1 MGNGATVRRTIGM
14 ITAGPLIELA
24 GEQWQGVS
32 DGAAAGGC
40 DLVCFAGTEL
50 AHPDRHKRQANA
62 VYDLIAPGRID
73 GLVIWTTR
81 ISQQIGE
88 AAMRDFADRYAPIPI
103 VSVEAHLADWPTVL
117 MDNRAGMDQAV
128 SHLIEVHGHRRIG
141 FVRGPL
147 AHVGAQD
154 RYQGYVDALV
164 RHGLPVDPALVTAP
178 APSWDPAA
186 AADAVARLLDETAE
200 PPDAFAAA
208 NDEFALGVVTAVQ
221 EAGLRTPEDVA
232 VVGYDNHTCIRS
244 NDLGYQASA
253 LPASGSV
260 HRRVNIDAGTP
271 GLTTVRAPFYEMG
284 RRAAELAC
292 ALVRG
297 EPAPALEIVP
307 TELVVRRSCGCIP
320 SGNGVSAPAHGELA
334 VPEHDTAEA
343 VAANLRQGLGPK
355 SAVLPDGWAEHL
367 IRLFLD
373 AGRPEGFLGV
383 FAEYLR
389 DSARAGCAAQ
399 SWWAPLFY
407 LRRFALARGA
417 DEGAIEDLW
426 LRVQLMVSDV
436 VERERTFEYLLH
448 ERQDQTVREA
458 GQRLIV
464 SRDVAELTNALV
476 AELPRMGIPGCHV
489 MTFESTREL
498 ARPLMSYE
506 NGELRPERTALTFR
520 STQLT
525 PHRIDRPA
533 PGNFVAAALFGLEE
547 QLGFA
552 VFEVGAMPGWV
563 YEAIQQQLSSAL
575 RGIRMLE
582 RERQALTE
590 AEEARRSLELAHA
603 ELEDRVRERTA
614 ALVDE
619 IAERERLEAQLRH
632 AQKMEAIGR
641 LTGGIA
647 HDFNN
652 ILTVINGNSE
662 AFLRRCSPEDP
673 RRPEIEDI
681 RHAGERAANLTHQ
694 LLAFTRQQVL
704 NPELVDLNATIT
716 KVRAMLATLI
726 GEDVELALDLPAHV
740 SPVWADAGQVEQI
753 LFNLAANA
761 RDAMP
766 GGGVLGIGTH
776 DVVLDAC
783 HPGRIVGVHPGD
795 YVVLSVSDTG
805 TGMDESVQTQIFE
818 PYFTTKP
825 VGKGT
830 GLGLATVFGIVQ
842 QSDGQID
849 LTSSPGAGTTVSVYL
864 PRAQAPAAPL
874 PRATSRTSPLQG
886 SETILLVEDDSQV
899 RAVARHSLERSG
911 YAVLEARNGLH
922 ALKLVD
928 THDDIDLIVTDVVMP
943 KMGGPEL
950 AATVRRI
957 QPDLPVLYV
966 SGCTTADELDDT
978 AVLLAKPYAETEL
991 LDVVR
996 RLLDQAV

>member
-1 MGNGATVRRTIGM
+1 MRPTIGM

-32 DGAAAGGC
+32 DGVAAGGC
-40 DLVCFAGTEL
+40 DLVCFVGTEL

-73 GLVIWTTR
+73 ALVIWTTR

-88 AAMRDFADRYAPIPI
+88 AAMREFAGRYAPIPI
-103 VSVEAHLADWPTVL
+103 VSVEAHLADWPTVV
-117 MDNRAGMDQAV
+117 MDNRGGMDQAV

-154 RYQGYVDALV
+154 RYQGYVDALT
-164 RHGLPVDPALVTAP
+164 RHGLTVEPGLVTAP

-186 AADAVARLLDETAE
+186 AADAVAAMLDEVAE

-244 NDLGYQASA
+244 NDLGYQAPA
-253 LPASGSV
+253 RPASGSV

-271 GLTTVRAPFYEMG
+271 ALTTVRAPFHEMG
-284 RRAAELAC
+284 RRAAELAG

-297 EPAPALEIVP
+297 EPVPALEVVP
-307 TELVVRRSCGCIP
+307 TELVVGRSCGCIP
-320 SGNGVSAPAHGELA
+320 SGGGISAPAHGELA

-367 IRLFLD
+367 VRLFLD
-373 AGRPEGFLGV
+373 AGRPEGFLAV

-389 DSARAGCAAQ
+389 DSARAGCSAQ

-407 LRRFALARGA
+407 LRRFAVAHGI
-417 DEGAIEDLW
+417 DEGAVEDLW

-464 SRDVAELTNALV
+464 SRDVAELTGALV

-489 MTFESTREL
+489 MTFESTREH

-525 PHRIDRPA
+525 PHRIDRQK

-547 QLGFA
+547 QLGF
-552 VFEVGAMPGWV
+552 VLFEVGAMPGWV

-582 RERQALTE
+582 RERQALAE
-590 AEEARRSLELAHA
+590 AEQARRSLEVAHA
-603 ELEDRVRERTA
+603 E
-614 ALVDE
+614 
-619 IAERERLEAQLRH
+619 LEAQLRH

-641 LTGGIA
+641 LTGSIA

-662 AFLRRCSPEDP
+662 AFLRRCSPDDP
-673 RRPEIEDI
+673 RRPEIEDV
-681 RHAGERAANLTHQ
+681 RHAGERAANLTRQ
-694 LLAFTRQQVL
+694 LLAFTRQEEL
-704 NPELVDLNATIT
+704 EPECVDLNATIT
-716 KVRAMLATLI
+716 EVRAMLATLI
-726 GEDVELALDLPAHV
+726 GEDVELVLDLPPHV
-740 SPVWADAGQVEQI
+740 PPVWADAGQLEQI

-766 GGGVLGIGTH
+766 GGGVLGISTD
-776 DVVLDAC
+776 DVRLDAR
-783 HPGRIVGVHPGD
+783 HPGRIAGVRPGD
-795 YVVLSVSDTG
+795 YVALRVSDTG
-805 TGMDESVQTQIFE
+805 TGMDEAVQAQIFE

-842 QSDGQID
+842 QSGGQID
-849 LTSSPGAGTTVSVYL
+849 LASASGAGTTVTVYL
-864 PRAQAPAAPL
+864 PRAQTPAAPL
-874 PRATSRTSPLQG
+874 PHATTRTSPPRG

-899 RAVARHSLERSG
+899 RAVTRHSLERSG
-911 YAVLEARNGLH
+911 YEVIEAPNGLQ
-922 ALKLVD
+922 ALELVD
-928 THDDIDLIVTDVVMP
+928 THADIDLIVTDVVMP

-950 AATVRRI
+950 AATVRRR
-957 QPDLPVLYV
+957 QPALPVLYV
-966 SGCTTADELDDT
+966 SGCTTAEELDDA

>member
-1 MGNGATVRRTIGM
+1 MRPTIGM

-40 DLVCFAGTEL
+40 DLICFSGTEL

-62 VYDLIAPGRID
+62 VYDLIAPDRID
-73 GLVIWTTR
+73 ALVIWTTR

-88 AAMRDFADRYAPIPI
+88 AAMREFAERYAPIPI

-117 MDNRAGMDQAV
+117 MDNRGGMDQAV

-154 RYQGYVDALV
+154 RYRGYVDALT
-164 RHGLPVDPALVTAP
+164 RHGLPVEPGLVTTP

-186 AADAVARLLDETAE
+186 AADAVAKMLDEAAE

-244 NDLGYQASA
+244 NDLGYQAPA
-253 LPASGSV
+253 LTASGSV

-271 GLTTVRAPFYEMG
+271 ALTTVRAPFYEMG
-284 RRAAELAC
+284 HRAAELAH
-292 ALVRG
+292 ALVLG
-297 EPAPALEIVP
+297 EPAPALEIIP
-307 TELVVRRSCGCIP
+307 TGLVVRRSCGCIP
-320 SGNGVSAPAHGELA
+320 SGNGVSAPTHGQLD
-334 VPEHDTAEA
+334 VPVHDTAEA

-355 SAVLPDGWAEHL
+355 SAVLPDGWAERL
-367 IRLFLD
+367 IGLFLD
-373 AGRPEGFLGV
+373 AARPGGSGEGFLGL

-407 LRRFALARGA
+407 LRRFALARGT

-464 SRDVAELTNALV
+464 SRDVAELTDALV
-476 AELPRMGIPGCHV
+476 DELPRLGIPGCHV
-489 MTFESTREL
+489 MTFESTRERS
-498 ARPLMSYE
+498 RPLVSYD
-506 NGELRPERTALTFR
+506 NGELRPDHTALSFR
-520 STQLT
+520 STRLT
-525 PHRIDRPA
+525 PHRLDRPE
-533 PGNFVAAALFGLEE
+533 PGSFVVAALFGIEE
-547 QLGFA
+547 QLGF
-552 VFEVGAMPGWV
+552 VLFEVGSMPGWV

-590 AEEARRSLELAHA
+590 AEQARRSLELAHA

-614 ALVDE
+614 ALVGE

-662 AFLRRCSPEDP
+662 AFLRRSSPDDP

-704 NPELVDLNATIT
+704 NPERVDLNATIT

-740 SPVWADAGQVEQI
+740 SPVWTDAGQVEQI

-766 GGGVLGIGTH
+766 GGGVLSIGT
-776 DVVLDAC
+776 DNVFLDAC
-783 HPGRIVGVHPGD
+783 HAGRIVGVRPGD
-795 YVVLSVSDTG
+795 YVMLSVTDTG
-805 TGMDESVQTQIFE
+805 TGMDDSVQAQIFE

-842 QSDGQID
+842 QSGGQID

-864 PRAQAPAAPL
+864 PCAQTSTAPL
-874 PRATSRTSPLQG
+874 PRATSRTAPHRG
-886 SETILLVEDDSQV
+886 SETILLAEDDSQV
-899 RAVARHSLERSG
+899 RAVTRRLLERSG
-911 YAVLEARNGLH
+911 YAVIEARNGLQ
-922 ALKLVD
+922 ALNLVD
-928 THDDIDLIVTDVVMP
+928 THHDIDLVVTDVVMP

-950 AATVRRI
+950 VAELRRTR
-957 QPDLPVLYV
+957 PGVAVLYV
-966 SGCTTADELDDT
+966 SGYTTEETLDDT
-978 AVLLAKPYAETEL
+978 AVLLAKPYAEAEL
-991 LDVVR
+991 LDLVR
-996 RLLDQAV
+996 KLLDEAG

>member
-1 MGNGATVRRTIGM
+1 M

-62 VYDLIAPGRID
+62 VYDLIAPDRID
-73 GLVIWTTR
+73 ALVIWTTR

-88 AAMRDFADRYAPIPI
+88 AAMREFAERYAPIPI
-103 VSVEAHLADWPTVL
+103 VSVEAPLADWPTVV
-117 MDNRAGMDQAV
+117 MDNRGGMDQAV

-154 RYQGYVDALV
+154 RYQGYVDALT
-164 RHGLPVDPALVTAP
+164 RHGLPVEPELVTAP

-186 AADAVARLLDETAE
+186 AADAVARLLDEVAE

-244 NDLGYQASA
+244 NDLGYQAPA
-253 LPASGSV
+253 LPSGSV

-271 GLTTVRAPFYEMG
+271 ALTTVRAPFHEMG
-284 RRAAELAC
+284 RRAAEIAR
-292 ALVRG
+292 ALLRG
-297 EPAPALEIVP
+297 EPAPALEVVP
-307 TELVVRRSCGCIP
+307 TGLVVRRSCGCIP
-320 SGNGVSAPAHGELA
+320 SGDGISAPTHGQPS
-334 VPEHDTAEA
+334 VPVHDTAEA

-355 SAVLPDGWAEHL
+355 SAVLPGGWAERL
-367 IRLFLD
+367 TGLFLD
-373 AGRPEGFLGV
+373 AARPEGFLAV

-389 DSARAGCAAQ
+389 DSARAGCSAQ

-407 LRRFALARGA
+407 LRRFALARGT

-426 LRVQLMVSDV
+426 LRVQLMVADV
-436 VERERTFEYLLH
+436 VERERTFEHLLH

-464 SRDVAELTNALV
+464 SRDVAELTDALV
-476 AELPRMGIPGCHV
+476 AELPRLGIPGCHL
-489 MTFESTREL
+489 MTFESTPGWS
-498 ARPLMSYE
+498 RPLMSYE
-506 NGELRPERTALTFR
+506 NGELRPDRTALSFR
-520 STQLT
+520 STRLT

-533 PGNFVAAALFGLEE
+533 PGSFVVAALSGLEE
-547 QLGFA
+547 QLGFV
-552 VFEVGAMPGWV
+552 VFEVGSMPGWV

-582 RERQALTE
+582 RERQALAE
-590 AEEARRSLELAHA
+590 AEQARRSLELAHA

-614 ALVDE
+614 ALLDE
-619 IAERERLEAQLRH
+619 IAERERLETQLRH

-662 AFLRRCSPEDP
+662 AFLRRCAPDDP
-673 RRPEIEDI
+673 RRQEIEDI

-694 LLAFTRQQVL
+694 LLAFTRQQVR
-704 NPELVDLNATIT
+704 NPERLDLNATIT
-716 KVRAMLATLI
+716 KVRAMLATLV
-726 GEDVELALDLPAHV
+726 GEDVELTLDLPAHV
-740 SPVWADAGQVEQI
+740 PPVWADAGQLEQI

-766 GGGVLGIGTH
+766 GGGVLTIRTGNA
-776 DVVLDAC
+776 VVDAG
-783 HPGRIVGVHPGD
+783 HPGRIVGVRPGD
-795 YVVLSVSDTG
+795 YVVLSVGDTG
-805 TGMDESVQTQIFE
+805 TGMDESVQAQVFE

-830 GLGLATVFGIVQ
+830 GLGLSTVFGIVQ
-842 QSDGQID
+842 QSGGQID
-849 LTSSPGAGTTVSVYL
+849 LASSPGAGTTISVYL
-864 PRAQAPAAPL
+864 PRARTSTAPL
-874 PRATSRTSPLQG
+874 PHATPTVSSHQG

-899 RAVARHSLERSG
+899 RAVTRRSLERSG
-911 YAVLEARNGLH
+911 YAVVEAHNGLH

-950 AATVRRI
+950 VATVQRTR
-957 QPDLPVLYV
+957 PDLPVLYV
-966 SGCTTADELDDT
+966 SGDTTGRRLDDA

-996 RLLDQAV
+996 RLLDQAG

>member
-1 MGNGATVRRTIGM
+1 MRPTIGM
-14 ITAGPLIELA
+14 ITAGPLIELT

-32 DGAAAGGC
+32 DGAAANGC
-40 DLVCFAGTEL
+40 DLICFTGTEL
-50 AHPDRHKRQANA
+50 AHPDHHKRQANA
-62 VYDLIAPGRID
+62 VYDLIAPDRID
-73 GLVIWTTR
+73 ALVIWTTR
-81 ISQQIGE
+81 ISQQISE
-88 AAMRDFADRYAPIPI
+88 EAMREFAGRYAPIPI

-117 MDNRAGMDQAV
+117 MDNRRGMDQAV
-128 SHLIEVHGHRRIG
+128 SHLIEVHGHQRIG

-147 AHVGAQD
+147 AHAGAQD
-154 RYQGYVDALV
+154 RYQGYVDALT
-164 RHGLPVDPALVTAP
+164 RHGLQVEPELVTTP

-186 AADAVARLLDETAE
+186 AADAVAKILDGAAA

-221 EAGLRTPEDVA
+221 EAGLGTPEDVA

-253 LPASGSV
+253 RQSSGGV

-271 GLTTVRAPFYEMG
+271 ALTTVRAPFYEMG
-284 RRAAELAC
+284 RRAADLAS

-297 EPAPALEIVP
+297 EPVPALEIIP

-320 SGNGVSAPAHGELA
+320 SGNGGSAPAHGNLD

-355 SAVLPDGWAEHL
+355 SAVLPDGWAERL
-367 IRLFLD
+367 TGLFLD
-373 AGRPEGFLGV
+373 AGRPGGSGGDFLEL
-383 FAEYLR
+383 FAEHLR

-407 LRRFALARGA
+407 LRRFALERGTDA
-417 DEGAIEDLW
+417 GAIEDLW

-436 VERERTFEYLLH
+436 VERERTFEHLLH

-464 SRDVAELTNALV
+464 SRDVAELTGALV
-476 AELPRMGIPGCHV
+476 AELPRLGIPGCHV
-489 MTFESTREL
+489 MTYESTREWS
-498 ARPLMSYE
+498 RPLMSYE
-506 NGELRPERTALTFR
+506 NGELRQDRTALSFR
-520 STQLT
+520 STRLT
-525 PHRIDRPA
+525 PHRIDRPE
-533 PGNFVAAALFGLEE
+533 PGSFVAAALFGLEE
-547 QLGFA
+547 QLGF
-552 VFEVGAMPGWV
+552 VLFEVGPMPGWV
-563 YEAIQQQLSSAL
+563 YEAIQQQLAGAL

-582 RERQALTE
+582 RERQALAE
-590 AEEARRSLELAHA
+590 AEQARRSLELAHA

-619 IAERERLEAQLRH
+619 IAERERLETRLRH

-662 AFLRRCSPEDP
+662 AFLRRSSPDDP

-704 NPELVDLNATIT
+704 NPERVDLNAAIT
-716 KVRAMLATLI
+716 KVRAMLTTLI
-726 GEDVELALDLPAHV
+726 GEDVELTLDLPEHV
-740 SPVWADAGQVEQI
+740 SHVWADAGQLEQI

-766 GGGVLGIGTH
+766 DGGVLHVGTD
-776 DVVLDAC
+776 DVFLDAC
-783 HPGRIVGVHPGD
+783 HAGRIVGVRPGH
-795 YVVLSVSDTG
+795 YVALVVSDTG
-805 TGMDESVQTQIFE
+805 TGMDESVQAQIFE

-825 VGKGT
+825 AGKGT

-842 QSDGQID
+842 QSGGQIH

-864 PRAQAPAAPL
+864 PRAQTSTAPL
-874 PRATSRTSPLQG
+874 PRATPRKSPHSG

-899 RAVARHSLERSG
+899 RAVTRRLLERSG
-911 YAVLEARNGLH
+911 YAVIEARDGLQ
-922 ALKLVD
+922 ALKHVD

-950 AATVRRI
+950 AATVQRI
-957 QPDLPVLYV
+957 RPGLPVLYV
-966 SGCTTADELDDT
+966 SGYTTEEKLDDA
-978 AVLLAKPYAETEL
+978 AVLLAKPYAEADL
-991 LDVVR
+991 LDLVR
-996 RLLDQAV
+996 RLLDRGC

>member
-1 MGNGATVRRTIGM
+1 MRPTIGM

-32 DGAAAGGC
+32 DGAAAAGC

-62 VYDLIAPGRID
+62 VYDLIAPDRVD
-73 GLVIWTTR
+73 ALVIWTTR

-88 AAMRDFADRYAPIPI
+88 AAMREFAERYAPIPI
-103 VSVEAHLADWPTVL
+103 VSVEAPLADWPTVV
-117 MDNRAGMDQAV
+117 MDNRSGMDQAV

-154 RYQGYVDALV
+154 RYQGYVDALT
-164 RHGLPVDPALVTAP
+164 RHGLPVEPELVTAP

-186 AADAVARLLDETAE
+186 AADAVARLLDEAAR

-244 NDLGYQASA
+244 NDLGYQAPA

-271 GLTTVRAPFYEMG
+271 ALTTVRAPFHEMG
-284 RRAAELAC
+284 RRAAEIAH
-292 ALVRG
+292 ALLRG
-297 EPAPALEIVP
+297 EPAPALEVVP
-307 TELVVRRSCGCIP
+307 SELVVRRSCGCIP
-320 SGNGVSAPAHGELA
+320 SGDGVAAPTHGQLS
-334 VPEHDTAEA
+334 VPVHDTAEA

-355 SAVLPDGWAEHL
+355 SAVLPAGWAERL
-367 IRLFLD
+367 TALFLD
-373 AGRPEGFLGV
+373 AARPEGFLAV
-383 FAEYLR
+383 FAEHLR
-389 DSARAGCAAQ
+389 DSARAGCSAQ

-407 LRRFALARGA
+407 LRRFALARGT

-426 LRVQLMVSDV
+426 LRVQLMVADV

-464 SRDVAELTNALV
+464 SRDVAELTDALV
-476 AELPRMGIPGCHV
+476 AELPRLGIPGCHL
-489 MTFESTREL
+489 MTFESTPEWS
-498 ARPLMSYE
+498 RPLMSYE
-506 NGELRPERTALTFR
+506 NGELRPDRTALSFR
-520 STQLT
+520 STRLT
-525 PHRIDRPA
+525 PHRIDRPE
-533 PGNFVAAALFGLEE
+533 PGSFVVAALFGIEE
-547 QLGFA
+547 QLGFV
-552 VFEVGAMPGWV
+552 VFEVGSMPGWV

-582 RERQALTE
+582 RERQALAE
-590 AEEARRSLELAHA
+590 AEQARRSLELAHA

-619 IAERERLEAQLRH
+619 IAERERLETQLRH

-652 ILTVINGNSE
+652 ILTVINGNSD
-662 AFLRRCSPEDP
+662 AFLRRCAPDDP
-673 RRPEIEDI
+673 RRPEVEDI

-694 LLAFTRQQVL
+694 LLAFTRQQVR
-704 NPELVDLNATIT
+704 NPERLDLNATIT
-716 KVRAMLATLI
+716 KVRAMLATLV
-726 GEDVELALDLPAHV
+726 GEAVELALDLPAHV
-740 SPVWADAGQVEQI
+740 SPVWADAGQLEQI

-766 GGGVLGIGTH
+766 GGGVLSIRT
-776 DVVLDAC
+776 DNAVLDAS
-783 HPGRIVGVHPGD
+783 HPGRIVGVSAGD
-795 YVVLSVSDTG
+795 YVVLSVGDTG
-805 TGMDESVQTQIFE
+805 TGMDESVQAQVFE

-830 GLGLATVFGIVQ
+830 GLGLSTVFGIVQ
-842 QSDGQID
+842 QSGGQID

-864 PRAQAPAAPL
+864 PRA
-874 PRATSRTSPLQG
+874 RTSTALLPDTTPRRSSHRG

-899 RAVARHSLERSG
+899 RAVTRRSLERSG
-911 YAVLEARNGLH
+911 YAVVEARNGLQ

-950 AATVRRI
+950 AATVQRLR
-957 QPDLPVLYV
+957 PGLPVLYV
-966 SGCTTADELDDT
+966 SGYTTEQRLNDGV
-978 AVLLAKPYAETEL
+978 VLLAKPYAETEL

-996 RLLDQAV
+996 RVLDQAG